1 MLGVIILL
9 ISHEELGSLLL
20 HHDFFALPELIRF
33 NFGSLIFRLHHTQ
46 IKHSFL
52 HLYFGRTI

>member
-9 ISHEELGSLLL
+9 VSHEELGSLLL
-20 HHDFFALPELIRF
+20 DHNFFALSKFIRF
-33 NFGSLIFRLHHTQ
+33 NFGALIFRLHHTR

>member
-9 ISHEELGSLLL
+9 ISHVELGSLLL
-20 HHDFFALPELIRF
+20 DHDFFALSKLIRF
-33 NFGSLIFRLHHTQ
+33 YFGALIFRLHHTQ

-52 HLYFGRTI
+52 HLYFGGTI